1 MRDPGSA
8 GRLRPTDGR
17 VGLFDDTCYYLPFA
31 EEGEARVVADILNS
45 PACRAFLGALMFPD
59 SKRPVTV
66 DLLQRLNLSA
76 IAEEAGL
83 AGRWRRLRRANYS
96 CNQAAPQL
104 ELIMQTPNSAA
115 PKTTVG
121 KTRYTLRKPLPRR

>member
-59 SKRPVTV
+59 SKRPLTV
-66 DLLQRLNLSA
+66 ELLGRISLLGRRWTLWYGAASDQSEGHGQSVFAFRQR
-76 IAEEAGL
+76 
-83 AGRWRRLRRANYS
+83 
-96 CNQAAPQL
+96 
-104 ELIMQTPNSAA
+104 
-115 PKTTVG
+115 
-121 KTRYTLRKPLPRR
+121 